1 MIGQQLIK
9 QNNPSDHVW
18 VGLKERVR
26 VRVRVISVRVRDH
39 ILPVMG
45 EHEGLAGVLHA
56 QRTVHLL
63 HMALCASTGGAIAST
78 GGAGWGVYCCRVC
91 VLYSH
96 SSTARC
102 GDTGFSKTIP
112 VFVEYFS

>member
-18 VGLKERVR
+18 VGSKERVR

-56 QRTVHLL
+56 QQTVHLL
-63 HMALCASTGGAIAST
+63 HRVWCASTGGAT
-78 GGAGWGVYCCRVC
+78 TVC
-91 VLYSH
+91 VCCTRTAVQQEDAATPGFLKLFQVLYKCVS
-96 SSTARC
+96 
-102 GDTGFSKTIP
+102 
-112 VFVEYFS
+112 

>member
-1 MIGQQLIK
+1 MG
-9 QNNPSDHVW
+9 S
-18 VGLKERVR
+18 KERVR
-26 VRVRVISVRVRDH
+26 VGVISVRVRDH
-39 ILPVMG
+39 ILPDMG

-91 VLYSH
+91 AVLAHQYSKKM
-96 SSTARC
+96 RR
-102 GDTGFSKTIP
+102 DR
-112 VFVEYFS
+112 VL

>member
-1 MIGQQLIK
+1 M
-9 QNNPSDHVW
+9 W
-18 VGLKERVR
+18 VGSKERVR
-26 VRVRVISVRVRDH
+26 VGVISVRVRDH
-39 ILPVMG
+39 ILPDMG
-45 EHEGLAGVLHA
+45 EHEGLPGVLE

-96 SSTARC
+96 MRRQR
-102 GDTGFSKTIP
+102 
-112 VFVEYFS
+112 VF

>member
-18 VGLKERVR
+18 VGLKETVR
-26 VRVRVISVRVRDH
+26 VGVISVRVRDH

-63 HMALCASTGGAIAST
+63 HRVWCASVSYTHLT
-78 GGAGWGVYCCRVC
+78 
-91 VLYSH
+91 LP
-96 SSTARC
+96 
-102 GDTGFSKTIP
+102 TILL
-112 VFVEYFS
+112 V

>member
-56 QRTVHLL
+56 QQTVHLL
-63 HMALCASTGGAIAST
+63 HRVWCASTGGAIA
-78 GGAGWGVYCCRVC
+78 GWRVYCCRVC

-102 GDTGFSKTIP
+102 GDTGFSKIIP
-112 VFVEYFS
+112 VFVKYFS